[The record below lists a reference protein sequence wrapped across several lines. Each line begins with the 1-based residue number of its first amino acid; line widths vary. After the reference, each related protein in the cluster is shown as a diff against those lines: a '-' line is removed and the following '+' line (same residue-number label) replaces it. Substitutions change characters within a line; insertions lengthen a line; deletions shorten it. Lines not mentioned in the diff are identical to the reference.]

1 MDLFYRAFFKPG
13 RIGYMNKADLIN
25 KIAARLSVP
34 QKECREHL
42 EALQT
47 VIAEELNE
55 GNGIILQGFGC
66 LNLWKQTEREGRNPR
81 TGETVP
87 ILPRRSVKFRPGK
100 MLLQKLNT

>member
-1 MDLFYRAFFKPG
+1 
-13 RIGYMNKADLIN
+13 MNKADLIN

-66 LNLWKQTEREGRNPR
+66 FNLW
-81 TGETVP
+81 
-87 ILPRRSVKFRPGK
+87 
-100 MLLQKLNT
+100 

>member
-1 MDLFYRAFFKPG
+1 
-13 RIGYMNKADLIN
+13 MNKADLIN

-66 LNLWKQTEREGRNPR
+66 FNLWKQTEREGRDR
-81 TGETVP
+81 K
-87 ILPRRSVKFRPGK
+87 SVV
-100 MLLQKLNT
+100 

>member
-34 QKECREHL
+34 Q
-42 EALQT
+42 T

-66 LNLWKQTEREGRNPR
+66 FNLWKQTEREGRNPR

>member
-66 LNLWKQTEREGRNPR
+66 FNLWKQTERKAGIRAPEKR
-81 TGETVP
+81 
-87 ILPRRSVKFRPGK
+87 FRYYHAEV
-100 MLLQKLNT
+100 